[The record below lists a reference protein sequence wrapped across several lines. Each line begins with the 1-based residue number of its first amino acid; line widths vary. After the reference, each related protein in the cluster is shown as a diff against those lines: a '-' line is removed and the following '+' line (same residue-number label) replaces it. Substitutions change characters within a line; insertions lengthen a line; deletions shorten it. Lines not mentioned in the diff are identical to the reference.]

1 MPAAV
6 RRPSHTACATKLG
19 AAHQIAAGAAESL
32 RIFSENFSGATAN
45 GWTFHEKSQLIG
57 Q

>member
-1 MPAAV
+1 MHNRFSKP
-6 RRPSHTACATKLG
+6 
-19 AAHQIAAGAAESL
+19 L
-32 RIFSENFSGATAN
+32 RIFSENFIAAVVS

>member
-1 MPAAV
+1 LRGGEYDPCLHN
-6 RRPSHTACATKLG
+6 RFSKP
-19 AAHQIAAGAAESL
+19 L
-32 RIFSENFSGATAN
+32 RIFSENFIAAVVS

>member
-1 MPAAV
+1 M
-6 RRPSHTACATKLG
+6 
-19 AAHQIAAGAAESL
+19 GAAEVAERRRRCKVAAKSL
-32 RIFSENFSGATAN
+32 RIFSENFIAAVVS